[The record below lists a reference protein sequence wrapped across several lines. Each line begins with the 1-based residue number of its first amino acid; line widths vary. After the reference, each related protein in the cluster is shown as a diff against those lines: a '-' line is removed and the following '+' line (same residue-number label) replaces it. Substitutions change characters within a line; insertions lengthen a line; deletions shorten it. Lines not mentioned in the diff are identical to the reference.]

1 MKKIW
6 LILGLALFSFMM
18 TACEKSEPEDLI
30 DEDSFEIGDPYA
42 YFLQFFD
49 GQLPEKL
56 PNGWYY
62 DVKDKK
68 ESYRSNILRFYFRD
82 EQGNDLLDLEDE
94 TTWPVPAYT
103 DEYLHNPLAYYD
115 FKYSGELEFDTV
127 EGCNCFYMFAPIN
140 GEHIREFPLVFKG
153 NKYMMRL
160 ECIYTNKNVLGGSV
174 STYIYKWKLNGKVVF
189 SDFWIGTTP
198 LRNTYFKAYVTVK
211 SDGQISVTTNLD

>member
-127 EGCNCFYMFAPIN
+127 EGCNCFYMLAPNN
-140 GEHIREFPLVFKG
+140 GTHLREFPLIFKG
-153 NKYMMRL
+153 NKCVMRIEYL
-160 ECIYTNKNVLGGSV
+160 YTDKYVLGGSLY
-174 STYIYKWKLNGKVVF
+174 TYIYKWMLNGKLIF
-189 SDFWIGTTP
+189 SDFWFGATTLDDP
-198 LRNTYFKAYVTVK
+198 YFKVFVTVK